1 MSLQRRRV
9 NKEEEDKVIL
19 TGSKNGKF
27 SIKALYSAL
36 ELGST
41 TLFPTSVFW
50 NSWVPPKVGFFA
62 VPPKVGFFAW
72 EVTWTMV
79 LTLDHLKKRV

>member
-27 SIKALYSAL
+27 SSKALYSAL
-36 ELGST
+36 KLGST

-50 NSWVPPKVGFFA
+50 NSWVPPKVGFFCLGGYLDN
-62 VPPKVGFFAW
+62 GFNFGSFK
-72 EVTWTMV
+72 EEGMI
-79 LTLDHLKKRV
+79 LGK